1 VWNKIAIA
9 FFYNT
14 IKSFIKQFIGG
25 LGLAAGVTIPDDLIM
40 AVIGWLIME
49 KTKYKAEGEALLLS
63 AIASLGTT
71 TGVEL
76 FTRLFGGG
84 APAGG
89 ATTQARTATAMAY
102 EVIR

>member
-1 VWNKIAIA
+1 MWNKIAIA

-14 IKSFIKQFIGG
+14 IKGFIKQFIGG
-25 LGLAAGVTIPDDLIM
+25 FGLAIGVTIPDDLIM
-40 AVIGWLIME
+40 AVIGWLIMD

-63 AIASLGTT
+63 AVASLGAT

-76 FTRLFGGG
+76 FGRLFGG

-89 ATTQARTATAMAY
+89 QTQQTQTATTMAY

>member
-1 VWNKIAIA
+1 MWNKLAIA
-9 FFYNT
+9 FFYSA
-14 IKSFIKQFIGG
+14 IKGFIKQFIGG
-25 LGLAAGVTIPDDLIM
+25 FGLAIGVTIPDDLIM

-63 AIASLGTT
+63 AVASLGST

-76 FTRLFGGG
+76 FGRLFGG

-89 ATTQARTATAMAY
+89 ATQTQAQTATAY